1 MHDNLE
7 AKLMFVNEIRKECD
21 NTNHRNIQLEIN
33 PTYLEQNKKYKEK
46 IGTWTHIGRTTKKFL
61 TYKNW
66 KKLFGL

>member
-33 PTYLEQNKKYKEK
+33 PTYLEQK
-46 IGTWTHIGRTTKKFL
+46 IKSTRKRSELGHTLVEQLRNFL
-61 TYKNW
+61 QIRI
-66 KKLFGL
+66 